1 MYEFIRIQ
9 YLLKKLSA
17 EQVKSF
23 APKWITAEE
32 AERIIATERS
42 DDNVQTS

>member
-1 MYEFIRIQ
+1 MYEFLRIQ
-9 YLLKKLSA
+9 YLLRKLTA
-17 EQVKSF
+17 DQVKSF

-42 DDNVQTS
+42 DDYVQTS